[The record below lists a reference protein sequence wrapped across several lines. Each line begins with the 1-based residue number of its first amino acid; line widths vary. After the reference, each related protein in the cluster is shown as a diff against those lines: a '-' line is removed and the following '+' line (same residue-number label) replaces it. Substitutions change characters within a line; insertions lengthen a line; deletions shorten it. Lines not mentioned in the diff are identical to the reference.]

1 MATDEGDGTDP
12 TEASHA
18 PQECMP
24 CRGTGHVISN
34 LGGSASTITC
44 PWCEGDGVRKHDID
58 AQTRWLNGEGTD
70 QPEADPPAAAEE
82 AA

>member
-24 CRGTGHVISN
+24 CRGTGRVISN
-34 LGGSASTITC
+34 LGGSANTVTC
-44 PWCEGDGVRKHDID
+44 PWCEGEGVRKHDVD
-58 AQTRWLNGEGTD
+58 AQASWLNAEGNDAQET
-70 QPEADPPAAAEE
+70 EE
-82 AA
+82 AAQTSV